1 MWAVFIYIE
10 IFTRSTMW
18 KENLIDLFILAVMI
32 IGGCTAIAHC
42 RQDTKEDLYKLKTD
56 HIFPEDEKI
65 RSLFQQKH
73 ADLQAELAEVQ
84 QSLTEADALQPVIT
98 MWKKR
103 LQSFS
108 VETLPTHSIY
118 TEFYLLEVGLQAD
131 VFVPLEVRK
140 LPQLAPEAQHFTVA
154 VQQLLDGSIDTA
166 TMSMHYDDWLH
177 AKKVQTAQ
185 QAKKSTD
192 QWFFNAIVI
201 VLVVFILYCIVRR

>member
-1 MWAVFIYIE
+1 
-10 IFTRSTMW
+10 MW

-42 RQDTKEDLYKLKTD
+42 RQEDDKEDLYKLKTD

-65 RSLFQQKH
+65 RSVFKEKFD
-73 ADLQAELAEVQ
+73 ALQVQLVEVQ
-84 QSLTEADALQPVIT
+84 QSLQEADALQPVIT
-98 MWKKR
+98 VWKKR

-108 VETLPTHSIY
+108 VETLPTHTIY
-118 TEFYLLEVGLQAD
+118 QEFYLLEMGLQAD

-140 LPQLAPEAQHFTVA
+140 LPQLAPEAQHFTAA
-154 VQQLLDGSIDTA
+154 VQQLNDGSIDVA
-166 TMSMHYDDWLH
+166 TMSVHYDDWLH

-185 QAKKSTD
+185 QVKKSTD